1 MRTERRKWLAVF
13 ALFFTIALALLI
25 VAFLHSTPNVHADGL
40 EPDCDVG
47 PGNCGCWLY
56 TLTCYQHWREY
67 SECGGG
73 LHTYIQYMG
82 WKEYYVEGV
91 RSYSDQQSYTITSYM
106 ATPPPDAGN
115 ICETTCG

>member
-40 EPDCDVG
+40 EPDCA
-47 PGNCGCWLY
+47 
-56 TLTCYQHWREY
+56 
-67 SECGGG
+67 
-73 LHTYIQYMG
+73 
-82 WKEYYVEGV
+82 
-91 RSYSDQQSYTITSYM
+91 ITSCM